1 MPIKVYHAHV
11 PAPGHPGTS
20 FSERVEDLDE
30 STLRLVA
37 HMSTEHLEEAF
48 AWSQHL
54 DRPWY
59 EDAEHVLFLH
69 TGPYPGDGSRSTSV
83 GDVLE
88 CTETYERY
96 LVASAGFMPLPP
108 RPAPELRF
116 PLHEHE
122 WRHLLVLA
130 WDVALAW
137 RLIAPRPSHAPD
149 GLANLRHYSTND
161 LTGWLGVDP
170 AHTMSDDTDV
180 RVPLLI
186 VPVGDEFTP
195 IDGHHRLYKG
205 LREGQNA
212 LPAFRLT
219 PVEAAVIE
227 ITAARL
233 GARTSST
240 RYHSCGQRLTRYTV
254 RRRDQPPISW
264 YADAVTPLLACCP
277 RCGKPLT
284 SSAMRTHPLQSAPHG
299 ETAP

>member
-1 MPIKVYHAHV
+1 MPIKIYHANPDYAV
-11 PAPGHPGTS
+11 RFGKRTA
-20 FSERVEDLDE
+20 DLDE
-30 STLRLVA
+30 HSLRLIA
-37 HMSTEHLEEAF
+37 HLSPDDLEEAF

-54 DRPWY
+54 DHPWH

-69 TGPYPGDGSRSTSV
+69 PGPYPGSVPRSTSV

-88 CTETYERY
+88 RTSTYERY
-96 LVASAGFMPLPP
+96 LVASTGFTPLPL

-122 WRHLLVLA
+122 WRHMLVLA

-137 RLIAPRPSHAPD
+137 RLIAQRPSQEPD
-149 GLANLRHYSTND
+149 SFANLRHYSTND

-170 AHTMSDDTDV
+170 VHAMSDDTDL
-180 RVPLLI
+180 RLPLLI

-195 IDGHHRLYKG
+195 IDGHHRLYKA
-205 LREGQNA
+205 LREGREQ
-212 LPAFRLT
+212 LPVFRLT
-219 PVEAAVIE
+219 PIEAAVID

-240 RYHSCGQRLTRYTV
+240 RYHTCGQRLTRYAL
-254 RRRDQPPISW
+254 RRRNQPPLSW
-264 YADAVTPLLACCP
+264 YADATMPLLTHCP

-284 SSAMRTHPLQSAPHG
+284 SSATRILPPRSSPQGEAAP
-299 ETAP
+299 